1 MGDELMIKTENLTFS
16 YSEGS
21 AKILDKLNIE
31 IHKGG
36 FTAILGHNGSGK
48 STLAKHF
55 NAINLPVGGK
65 VYVEK
70 MDTADETKLYEIR
83 QTVGMVFQNPDNQI
97 VATVVEDDVAFA
109 PENMGVPSEEIRRR
123 VDDALEAVGMTNY
136 RDRAPHLLS
145 GGQKQRVAIAGVLA
159 MEPAY
164 IVLDEPTAM
173 LDPIGRR
180 EVMSTLKKL
189 NKERNVTVVI
199 ITHNMDEAVLA
210 DRVVVVDNGRV
221 VMDDVPE
228 KVFADVEGIKAIG
241 LDVPQVTELV
251 YELKKKGFPIDGNA
265 LTIEEAKELLTPF
278 VKSGTYIEKNID
290 QKAKKQSIIEVNNAT
305 YEYSPD
311 GPFSKVALNGV
322 TLTVNKG
329 DFLAV
334 IGHTGSGKSTLL
346 QLFNALEKPTEGT
359 VLVDGMNTTDKNI
372 DLRQIRTRIG
382 LVFQYPEHQLFEET
396 VRLDIGFSPRNMGLS
411 ADEVERRIA
420 LACEIVGIDEQLLE
434 KSPFE
439 LSGGQKRRVAIA
451 GVLAMQPEVLILD
464 EPTAGLDPRGKKKI
478 LDRIKKMHEEYG
490 ITIVLVSHDMED
502 VANCA
507 DRVVV
512 MNDGKIFAE
521 GTPKEVFADYKS
533 LEKIGVTAPQI
544 TRLMDKL
551 CGVHVCTVG
560 DALDCILQMNGG
572 AANA

>member
-1 MGDELMIKTENLTFS
+1 MIKAENLTFR
-16 YSEGS
+16 YNEESEIN
-21 AKILDKLNIE
+21 ILDNINIE

-55 NAINLPVGGK
+55 NAINLPLGGK

-70 MDTADETKLYEIR
+70 MDTSDEKLLYDIR

-97 VATVVEDDVAFA
+97 VATIVEEDIAFA
-109 PENMGVPSEEIRRR
+109 PENMGVPPAEIRKR
-123 VDDALEAVGMTNY
+123 VDEALEAVGMTKY
-136 RDRAPHLLS
+136 KKRAPHMLS
-145 GGQKQRVAIAGVLA
+145 GGQKQRVAIAGILA

-180 EVMSTLKKL
+180 EVMSTLKRL
-189 NKERNVTVVI
+189 NKEKNVTVVI

-210 DRVVVVDNGRV
+210 DRVVVMDKGHIIL
-221 VMDDVPE
+221 DDVPE
-228 KVFADVEGIKAIG
+228 KVFADVEKIKGIG
-241 LDVPQVTELV
+241 LDVPQVTEFA
-251 YELKKKGFPIDGNA
+251 YELRKKGFDIKNDILSVEQGV
-265 LTIEEAKELLTPF
+265 EAIKPL
-278 VKSGTYIEKNID
+278 VKNGTVNRVADNVPDRNE
-290 QKAKKQSIIEVNNAT
+290 SIIDVRNVS
-305 YEYSPD
+305 YEYSPN
-311 GPFSKVALNGV
+311 GPFSKVAV
-322 TLTVNKG
+322 KDVSLTVNKG
-329 DFLAV
+329 DFVAI

-346 QLFNALEKPTEGT
+346 QMFNALVKPTGGEVFVNGKSI
-359 VLVDGMNTTDKNI
+359 TDKSTN
-372 DLRQIRTRIG
+372 LREIRTTVG

-396 VRLDIGFSPRNMGLS
+396 VRMDIAFSPRNMGLS
-411 ADEVERRIA
+411 DAEIDERVK
-420 LACEIVGIDEQLLE
+420 LACEIAGVDEKWLE

-451 GVLAMQPEVLILD
+451 GVLAMQPKVLVLD
-464 EPTAGLDPRGKKKI
+464 EPTAGLDPMGKNK
-478 LDRIKKMHEEYG
+478 LLARIRRMHDEYG

-507 DRVVV
+507 ERVIVL
-512 MNDGKIFAE
+512 NDGEIFAE
-521 GTPKEVFADYKS
+521 GTPLQVFSDYES

-551 CGVHVCTVG
+551 CGVKVCNVP
-560 DALDCILQMNGG
+560 DAVRCIEEMNGG
-572 AANA
+572 AVNA

>member
-1 MGDELMIKTENLTFS
+1 MINAENLTFK
-16 YSEGS
+16 YSEGTGN
-21 AKILDKLNIE
+21 ILDNINIQ

-70 MDTADETKLYEIR
+70 MDTADESMLYEIR
-83 QTVGMVFQNPDNQI
+83 RTVGMVFQNPDNQI

-109 PENMGVPSEEIRRR
+109 PENMGVPPKEIRKR
-123 VDDALEAVGMTNY
+123 VDNALEAVGMEKYKT
-136 RDRAPHLLS
+136 RAPHMLS

-180 EVMSTLKKL
+180 EVMATLKKL
-189 NKERNVTVVI
+189 NREQNVTVVI
-199 ITHNMDEAVLA
+199 ITHNMDEAVMA
-210 DRVVVVDNGRV
+210 DRVVVIDSGHII
-221 VMDDVPE
+221 MDDVPE
-228 KVFADVEGIKAIG
+228 KVFADVDRIKNIG

-251 YELKKKGFPIDGNA
+251 YELRKKGFDLADNILTVPHAENA
-265 LTIEEAKELLTPF
+265 LRSYVKAGTFERKSVDKETR
-278 VKSGTYIEKNID
+278 
-290 QKAKKQSIIEVNNAT
+290 KQPIIEVRNVS

-311 GPFSKVALNGV
+311 GPYSKVALKDV
-322 TLTVNKG
+322 SIDVNKG
-329 DFLAV
+329 DFLAI

-346 QLFNALEKPTEGT
+346 QLFNALEKPTSGT
-359 VLVDGMNTTDKNI
+359 VAVNGKLTTDKET
-372 DLRQIRTRIG
+372 DLRDIRTKIG

-396 VRLDIGFSPRNMGLS
+396 VRLDIGFSPRNMGLPE
-411 ADEVERRIA
+411 DEVNRRIE
-420 LACEIVGIDEQLLE
+420 LACEIVGIDEKLLD

-451 GVLAMQPEVLILD
+451 GVLAMQPQVLILD

-478 LDRIKKMHEEYG
+478 LGKIKKMHDEYG
-490 ITIVLVSHDMED
+490 ITIVFVSHDMED

-512 MNDGKIFAE
+512 MNDGEIFAQ
-521 GTPKEVFADYKS
+521 GTPSEVFSDYEN

-551 CGVHVCTVG
+551 CGIKVCTVP
-560 DALDCILQMNGG
+560 DALDCIIKMNGG
-572 AANA
+572 AVNA

>member
-21 AKILDKLNIE
+21 AKILDKFNIE

-70 MDTADETKLYEIR
+70 MDTADEAKLYEIR

-136 RDRAPHLLS
+136 KDRAPHLLS

-199 ITHNMDEAVLA
+199 ITHNMDEAVLG

-228 KVFADVEGIKAIG
+228 KVFADVEGITAIG
-241 LDVPQVTELV
+241 LDVPQVTKLV

-265 LTIEEAKELLTPF
+265 LTIEEAEELLTPF

-290 QKAKKQSIIEVNNAT
+290 QKAKKQPIIEVNNAT

-359 VLVDGMNTTDKNI
+359 VLVDGKNTTDKNI

-521 GTPKEVFADYKS
+521 GTPKEVFTDYKS

>member
-1 MGDELMIKTENLTFS
+1 MIKTENLIFR
-16 YSEGS
+16 YNEESE
-21 AKILDKLNIE
+21 ANILENINIE

-70 MDTADETKLYEIR
+70 MDTSHEKLLYDIR

-97 VATVVEDDVAFA
+97 VATIVEEDVAFA

-123 VDDALEAVGMTNY
+123 VDEALDAVGMSKAK
-136 RDRAPHLLS
+136 RRAPHLLS
-145 GGQKQRVAIAGVLA
+145 GGQKQRVAIAGILA
-159 MEPAY
+159 MEPKY

-180 EVMSTLKKL
+180 EVLSTLKRL
-189 NKERNVTVVI
+189 NAEKNMTVVI

-210 DRVVVVDNGRV
+210 DRVVVMDNGKILL
-221 VMDDVPE
+221 DDCPE
-228 KVFADVEGIKAIG
+228 NVFADVEKIKEIG
-241 LDVPQVTELV
+241 LDVPQVTEFA
-251 YELKKKGFPIDGNA
+251 YRLKKCGFNIKNNI
-265 LTIEEAKELLTPF
+265 LTIEQAIDGMKPF
-278 VKSGTYIEKNID
+278 VKNGTVAFEN
-290 QKAKKQSIIEVNNAT
+290 KKEDVQNSTIIELKNVY
-305 YEYSPD
+305 YEYSPN
-311 GPFSKVALNGV
+311 GPDSKSAVNNVSLK
-322 TLTVNKG
+322 VNKG
-329 DFLAV
+329 DFLAI

-346 QLFNALEKPTEGT
+346 QMFNALTKPNSGEVWVNGK
-359 VLVDGMNTTDKNI
+359 NISDKNTN
-372 DLRQIRTRIG
+372 LREIRTTVG

-396 VRLDIGFSPRNMGLS
+396 VRLDIAFGPKNMGL
-411 ADEVERRIA
+411 ANEEIEERIKY
-420 LACEIVGIDEQLLE
+420 ACEIAGVDEKWLE

-451 GVLAMQPEVLILD
+451 GILAMKPKVLVLD
-464 EPTAGLDPRGKKKI
+464 EPTAGLDPIGRKK
-478 LDRIKKMHEEYG
+478 LLTRIRKMHDEYG

-502 VANCA
+502 VAQCA
-507 DRVVV
+507 KRVVV
-512 MNDGKIFAE
+512 LNE
-521 GTPKEVFADYKS
+521 GEVFADGTPIDVFSKYEN

-551 CGVHVCTVG
+551 CGVKVCTV
-560 DALDCILQMNGG
+560 DQAVDYMVKMNGG
-572 AANA
+572 AVNA

>member
-1 MGDELMIKTENLTFS
+1 MSIKLENVSFT
-16 YSEGS
+16 YSP
-21 AKILDKLNIE
+21 N
-31 IHKGG
+31 
-36 FTAILGHNGSGK
+36 TAFEVHALKNM
-48 STLAKHF
+48 
-55 NAINLPVGGK
+55 NL
-65 VYVEK
+65 
-70 MDTADETKLYEIR
+70 EIR
-83 QTVGMVFQNPDNQI
+83 DGEF
-97 VATVVEDDVAFA
+97 
-109 PENMGVPSEEIRRR
+109 
-123 VDDALEAVGMTNY
+123 
-136 RDRAPHLLS
+136 
-145 GGQKQRVAIAGVLA
+145 
-159 MEPAY
+159 
-164 IVLDEPTAM
+164 
-173 LDPIGRR
+173 
-180 EVMSTLKKL
+180 
-189 NKERNVTVVI
+189 
-199 ITHNMDEAVLA
+199 
-210 DRVVVVDNGRV
+210 
-221 VMDDVPE
+221 
-228 KVFADVEGIKAIG
+228 IG
-241 LDVPQVTELV
+241 L
-251 YELKKKGFPIDGNA
+251 
-265 LTIEEAKELLTPF
+265 
-278 VKSGTYIEKNID
+278 
-290 QKAKKQSIIEVNNAT
+290 
-305 YEYSPD
+305 
-311 GPFSKVALNGV
+311 
-322 TLTVNKG
+322 
-329 DFLAV
+329 
-334 IGHTGSGKSTLL
+334 IGHTGSGKSTLV
-346 QLFNALEKPTEGT
+346 QHFNGLMKATSGAIYYNGENIYAEGYS
-359 VLVDGMNTTDKNI
+359 MKN
-372 DLRQIRTRIG
+372 LRSKVG

-420 LACEIVGIDEQLLE
+420 LACEIVGIDEKLLE

-551 CGVHVCTVG
+551 CGVHVCTVE

>member
-1 MGDELMIKTENLTFS
+1 MINAENLTFK
-16 YSEGS
+16 YSEGTGN
-21 AKILDKLNIE
+21 ILDNINIQ

-70 MDTADETKLYEIR
+70 MDTADESMLYEIR
-83 QTVGMVFQNPDNQI
+83 RTVGMVFQNPDNQI

-109 PENMGVPSEEIRRR
+109 PENMGIPPKEIRKR
-123 VDDALEAVGMTNY
+123 VDDALEAVGMEKYKT
-136 RDRAPHLLS
+136 RAPHMLS

-180 EVMSTLKKL
+180 EVIATLKKL
-189 NKERNVTVVI
+189 NRERNVTVVI
-199 ITHNMDEAVLA
+199 ITHNMDEAVMA
-210 DRVVVVDNGRV
+210 DRVVVIDSGRII
-221 VMDDVPE
+221 MDDVPE
-228 KVFADVEGIKAIG
+228 KVFADVDRIKNIG

-251 YELKKKGFPIDGNA
+251 YELRKKGFDLADNILTVPQAENA
-265 LTIEEAKELLTPF
+265 LRPY
-278 VKSGTYIEKNID
+278 VKSGTFERKSVEKETR
-290 QKAKKQSIIEVNNAT
+290 KQPIIEVRNVS

-311 GPFSKVALNGV
+311 GPYSKVALKDV
-322 TLTVNKG
+322 SIDVNKG
-329 DFLAV
+329 DFLAI

-346 QLFNALEKPTEGT
+346 QLFNALEKPTSGT
-359 VLVDGMNTTDKNI
+359 VAVNGKLTTDKET
-372 DLRQIRTRIG
+372 DLRDIRTKIG

-396 VRLDIGFSPRNMGLS
+396 VRLDIGFSPRNMGLPE
-411 ADEVERRIA
+411 DEVNRRIE
-420 LACEIVGIDEQLLE
+420 LACEIVGIDEKLLD

-451 GVLAMQPEVLILD
+451 GVLAMQPQVLILD

-478 LDRIKKMHEEYG
+478 LGKIKKMHDEYG
-490 ITIVLVSHDMED
+490 ITIIFVSHDMED

-512 MNDGKIFAE
+512 MNDGEIFAQ
-521 GTPKEVFADYKS
+521 GTPSEVFSDYEN

-551 CGVHVCTVG
+551 CGIKVCTVP
-560 DALDCILQMNGG
+560 DALDCIIKMNGG
-572 AANA
+572 AVNA

>member
-1 MGDELMIKTENLTFS
+1 MIKAENLTFRYNEES
-16 YSEGS
+16 QTN
-21 AKILDKLNIE
+21 ILDNLNIE

-65 VYVEK
+65 VYIEK
-70 MDTADETKLYEIR
+70 MDTADEKLLYDIR

-97 VATVVEDDVAFA
+97 VATIVEEDVAFA
-109 PENMGVPSEEIRRR
+109 PENMGVAPAEIRRR
-123 VDDALEAVGMTNY
+123 VDEALEAVGMTKYKN
-136 RDRAPHLLS
+136 RAPHMLS
-145 GGQKQRVAIAGVLA
+145 GGQKQRVAIAGILA

-180 EVMSTLKKL
+180 EVMSTLKRL
-189 NKERNVTVVI
+189 NREKNVTVII

-210 DRVVVVDNGRV
+210 DRVVVMDKGRIIL
-221 VMDDVPE
+221 DDVPE
-228 KVFADVEGIKAIG
+228 KVFADVEKIKGIG
-241 LDVPQVTELV
+241 LDVPQVTEFA
-251 YELKKKGFPIDGNA
+251 YELRKKGFDIKNDILSVDQGV
-265 LTIEEAKELLTPF
+265 EAIKSL
-278 VKSGTYIEKNID
+278 VKSGTVNRAEDVIPKREEPV
-290 QKAKKQSIIEVNNAT
+290 IEVKNVSF
-305 YEYSPD
+305 EYSPN
-311 GPFSKVALNGV
+311 GPFNKVAV
-322 TLTVNKG
+322 KDVSLTINKG
-329 DFLAV
+329 DFVAV

-346 QLFNALEKPTEGT
+346 QMLNALVKPTSGE
-359 VLVDGMNTTDKNI
+359 VLVNGKSTTEKSTN
-372 DLRQIRTRIG
+372 LREIRRTVG

-396 VRLDIGFSPRNMGLS
+396 VRQDIAFSPANMGLS
-411 ADEVERRIA
+411 ADEIEERIK
-420 LACEIVGIDEQLLE
+420 LACEIAGVDEKWLE

-451 GVLAMQPEVLILD
+451 GVLAMQPQVLVLD
-464 EPTAGLDPRGKKKI
+464 EPTAGLDPMSKNK
-478 LDRIKKMHEEYG
+478 LLARIRRMHDEYG

-507 DRVVV
+507 ERVIVL
-512 MNDGKIFAE
+512 NDGEIFAE
-521 GTPKEVFADYKS
+521 GTPLQVFSDYES

-551 CGVHVCTVG
+551 CGMKVCKVS
-560 DALDCILQMNGG
+560 DAVNCIAEMNGG
-572 AANA
+572 VPNA

>member
-1 MGDELMIKTENLTFS
+1 MIKTENLTFR
-16 YSEGS
+16 YNEESETN
-21 AKILDKLNIE
+21 ILDNLNIE

-55 NAINLPVGGK
+55 NAINLPLGGK
-65 VYVEK
+65 VYIEK
-70 MDTADETKLYEIR
+70 MDTADEKLLYDIR

-97 VATVVEDDVAFA
+97 VATIVEEDVAFA
-109 PENMGVPSEEIRRR
+109 PENMGVAPAEIRRR
-123 VDDALEAVGMTNY
+123 VDEALEVVGMTKY
-136 RDRAPHLLS
+136 KKRAPHMLS
-145 GGQKQRVAIAGVLA
+145 GGQKQRVAIAGILA

-180 EVMSTLKKL
+180 EVMATLKKL
-189 NKERNVTVVI
+189 NREKNVTVVI

-210 DRVVVVDNGRV
+210 DRIV
-221 VMDDVPE
+221 VMDKGRIILDDIPE
-228 KVFADVEGIKAIG
+228 KVFSDVEKIKSIG
-241 LDVPQVTELV
+241 LDVPQVTEFA
-251 YELKKKGFPIDGNA
+251 YELRKKGFDVKNDILSVAQGV
-265 LTIEEAKELLTPF
+265 EAIRPL
-278 VKSGTYIEKNID
+278 VKNGTVNRAENSKPLRD
-290 QKAKKQSIIEVNNAT
+290 KPIIEVRNVS

-311 GPFSKVALNGV
+311 GPFNKVAV
-322 TLTVNKG
+322 RDVSLTVNKG
-329 DFLAV
+329 DFIAI

-346 QLFNALEKPTEGT
+346 QMFNALVKPTKGE
-359 VLVDGMNTTDKNI
+359 VLVNGKSTTAKNTN
-372 DLRQIRTRIG
+372 LREIRTTVG

-396 VRLDIGFSPRNMGLS
+396 VRLDIAFSPKNMGLS
-411 ADEVERRIA
+411 DAEVDERVRIA
-420 LACEIVGIDEQLLE
+420 CEVAGVDEKWLE

-451 GVLAMQPEVLILD
+451 GVLAMQPKVLVLD
-464 EPTAGLDPRGKKKI
+464 EPTAGLDPMSKNK
-478 LDRIKKMHEEYG
+478 LLNRIRRMHDEYG

-507 DRVVV
+507 ERVVV
-512 MNDGKIFAE
+512 LDDGEIFAE
-521 GTPKEVFADYKS
+521 GTPLQVFSDYEA

-551 CGVHVCTVG
+551 CGIKVCKVS
-560 DALDCILQMNGG
+560 DAVECIVQMNGG
-572 AANA
+572 GENA

>member
-1 MGDELMIKTENLTFS
+1 MIKTENLIFR
-16 YSEGS
+16 YNEESE
-21 AKILDKLNIE
+21 ANILENINIE

-70 MDTADETKLYEIR
+70 MDTSDEKLLYDIR

-97 VATVVEDDVAFA
+97 VATIVEEDVAFA

-123 VDDALEAVGMTNY
+123 VDEALDAVGMSKAK
-136 RDRAPHLLS
+136 RRAPHLLS
-145 GGQKQRVAIAGVLA
+145 GGQKQRVAIAGILA
-159 MEPAY
+159 MEPKY

-180 EVMSTLKKL
+180 EVLSTLKRL
-189 NKERNVTVVI
+189 NAEKNMTVVI

-210 DRVVVVDNGRV
+210 DRVVVMDNGKILL
-221 VMDDVPE
+221 DDCPE
-228 KVFADVEGIKAIG
+228 NVFADVEKIKEIG
-241 LDVPQVTELV
+241 LDVPQVTEFA
-251 YELKKKGFPIDGNA
+251 YRLKKCGFNIKNNI
-265 LTIEEAKELLTPF
+265 LTIEQAIDGMKPF
-278 VKSGTYIEKNID
+278 VKNGTVAFEN
-290 QKAKKQSIIEVNNAT
+290 KKEDVQNSAIIELKNVY
-305 YEYSPD
+305 YEYSPN
-311 GPFSKVALNGV
+311 GPDSKSAVNNVSLK
-322 TLTVNKG
+322 VNKG
-329 DFLAV
+329 DFLAI

-346 QLFNALEKPTEGT
+346 QMFNALTKPNSGEVWVNGK
-359 VLVDGMNTTDKNI
+359 NISDKNTN
-372 DLRQIRTRIG
+372 LREIRTTVG

-396 VRLDIGFSPRNMGLS
+396 VRLDIAFGPKNMGL
-411 ADEVERRIA
+411 ANEEIEERIKY
-420 LACEIVGIDEQLLE
+420 ACEIAGVDEKWLE

-451 GVLAMQPEVLILD
+451 GILAMKPKVLVLD
-464 EPTAGLDPRGKKKI
+464 EPTAGLDPIGRKK
-478 LDRIKKMHEEYG
+478 LLTRIRKMHDEYG

-502 VANCA
+502 VAQCA
-507 DRVVV
+507 KRVVV
-512 MNDGKIFAE
+512 MNE
-521 GTPKEVFADYKS
+521 GEVFADGTPIDVFSKYEN

-551 CGVHVCTVG
+551 CGVKVCTV
-560 DALDCILQMNGG
+560 DQAVDYMVKMNGG
-572 AANA
+572 AADA